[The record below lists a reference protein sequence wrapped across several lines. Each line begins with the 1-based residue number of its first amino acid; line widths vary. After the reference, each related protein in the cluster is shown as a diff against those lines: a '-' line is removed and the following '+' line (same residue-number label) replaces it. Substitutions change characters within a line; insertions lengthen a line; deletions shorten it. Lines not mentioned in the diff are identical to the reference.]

1 MARRRV
7 AALRSIDAAGR
18 KSAGQRT
25 DGLISVSLVFPGY
38 SVWRFPMFSVG
49 DKVVYPMHGAGLIEA
64 VEERIYEEKP
74 TQYLVLSM
82 FLGNMKVRIP
92 VCNLEKVGL
101 RPIIPRKKM
110 KDIQKVLE
118 TEVANNLKS
127 STWNRRFTIYID
139 KMKSG
144 DVLDLA
150 EVISI
155 LARQDKQKRLS
166 TGERRLLG
174 NARQILASEIMIVKN
189 SNIESAEK
197 WIDKALHIA

>member
-1 MARRRV
+1 
-7 AALRSIDAAGR
+7 
-18 KSAGQRT
+18 
-25 DGLISVSLVFPGY
+25 
-38 SVWRFPMFSVG
+38 MFAVG
-49 DKVVYPMHGAGLIEA
+49 DKVVYPMHGAGQIEA
-64 VEERIYEEKP
+64 IEERVYDEQL
-74 TQYLVLSM
+74 TQYVVLSM

-101 RPIIPRKKM
+101 RPIIPQKKM
-110 KDIQKVLE
+110 KEIKKVLA
-118 TEVANNLKS
+118 TEVVNNLKS
-127 STWNRRFTIYID
+127 ITWNRRFTIYID

-174 NARQILASEIMIVKN
+174 NARQILASEIMVVKN
-189 SNIESAEK
+189 SSIESAEK
-197 WIDKALHIA
+197 WIDNSLNIA

>member
-1 MARRRV
+1 
-7 AALRSIDAAGR
+7 
-18 KSAGQRT
+18 
-25 DGLISVSLVFPGY
+25 
-38 SVWRFPMFSVG
+38 MFAVG
-49 DKVVYPMHGAGLIEA
+49 DKVVYPMHGAGQIEA
-64 VEERIYEEKP
+64 IEERVYDEQL
-74 TQYLVLSM
+74 TQYEVLSM
-82 FLGNMKVRIP
+82 LLGNMKVRIP

-101 RPIIPRKKM
+101 RPIIPQKKM
-110 KDIQKVLE
+110 KEIKKVLA
-118 TEVANNLKS
+118 TEVVNNLKS
-127 STWNRRFTIYID
+127 ITWNRRFTIYID

-189 SNIESAEK
+189 SSIESAEK
-197 WIDKALHIA
+197 WIDNSLNIA

>member
-1 MARRRV
+1 
-7 AALRSIDAAGR
+7 
-18 KSAGQRT
+18 
-25 DGLISVSLVFPGY
+25 
-38 SVWRFPMFSVG
+38 MFAVG
-49 DKVVYPMHGAGLIEA
+49 DKVVYPMHGAGQIEA
-64 VEERIYEEKP
+64 IEERVYDEQL
-74 TQYLVLSM
+74 TQYVVLSM

-101 RPIIPRKKM
+101 RPIIPQKKM
-110 KDIQKVLE
+110 KEIKKVLA
-118 TEVANNLKS
+118 TEVVNNMKS
-127 STWNRRFTIYID
+127 ITWNRRFTIYID

-189 SNIESAEK
+189 SSIESAEK
-197 WIDKALHIA
+197 WIDNSLNIA

>member
-1 MARRRV
+1 
-7 AALRSIDAAGR
+7 
-18 KSAGQRT
+18 
-25 DGLISVSLVFPGY
+25 
-38 SVWRFPMFSVG
+38 MFSVG
-49 DKVVYPMHGAGLIEA
+49 DKVVYPMHGAGQVEA
-64 VEERIYEEKP
+64 IEERIYEEKP
-74 TQYLVLSM
+74 TKYLVLSM

-92 VCNLEKVGL
+92 VCNLDKVGL
-101 RPIIPRKKM
+101 RPIIPRNRM
-110 KDIQKVLE
+110 KEIQKVLE

-127 STWNRRFTIYID
+127 ITWNRRFTIYID

-174 NARQILASEIMIVKN
+174 NARQILASEIMIVRN

-197 WIDKALHIA
+197 WIDKALNIA

>member
-1 MARRRV
+1 
-7 AALRSIDAAGR
+7 
-18 KSAGQRT
+18 
-25 DGLISVSLVFPGY
+25 
-38 SVWRFPMFSVG
+38 
-49 DKVVYPMHGAGLIEA
+49 
-64 VEERIYEEKP
+64 
-74 TQYLVLSM
+74 
-82 FLGNMKVRIP
+82 MKVRIP

-101 RPIIPRKKM
+101 RPIIPQKKM
-110 KDIQKVLE
+110 KEIKKVLA
-118 TEVANNLKS
+118 TEVVNNLKS
-127 STWNRRFTIYID
+127 ITWNRRFTIYID

-189 SNIESAEK
+189 SSIESAEK
-197 WIDKALHIA
+197 WIDNSLNIA